1 MNSRNKPQVRGNLRG
16 YYYCDVHGRS
26 TNKNN
31 RVIPPDRSPPGQDCT
46 NSHPRSSLFGV
57 RDAAKCRRRCFP
69 MVVRNAARGLSP
81 ERSIV
86 LGNAIKTPADLIED
100 LRQSLGLT
108 VNRKRRRLQ
117 RSSIDLRRTSLSQET
132 RDLQNMC

>member
-1 MNSRNKPQVRGNLRG
+1 
-16 YYYCDVHGRS
+16 
-26 TNKNN
+26 
-31 RVIPPDRSPPGQDCT
+31 
-46 NSHPRSSLFGV
+46 
-57 RDAAKCRRRCFP
+57 

>member
-1 MNSRNKPQVRGNLRG
+1 
-16 YYYCDVHGRS
+16 
-26 TNKNN
+26 
-31 RVIPPDRSPPGQDCT
+31 
-46 NSHPRSSLFGV
+46 
-57 RDAAKCRRRCFP
+57 
-69 MVVRNAARGLSP
+69 MVVRNATRGFSP
-81 ERSIV
+81 ENSIV
-86 LGNAIKTPADLIED
+86 LENAIKTPADLIED